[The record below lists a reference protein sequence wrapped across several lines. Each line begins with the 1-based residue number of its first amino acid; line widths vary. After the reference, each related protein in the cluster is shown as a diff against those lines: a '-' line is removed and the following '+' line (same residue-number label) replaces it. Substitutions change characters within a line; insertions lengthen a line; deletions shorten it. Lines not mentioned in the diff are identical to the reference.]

1 MFIGRSLFWSRPLS
15 LSPVSH
21 DIAGP
26 QEKLLEY
33 IQSWSLGKGLF
44 TENEEFGLRE
54 GEDAFAVAGGGAGA
68 ADDSQ

>member
-1 MFIGRSLFWSRPLS
+1 LS